1 MREIKAFI
9 HRNRIVDVIHALVS
23 ANFNKGI
30 YNLSISDVSGSL
42 DTLDDKEKDYSIEF
56 GEGMITEAKL
66 ELICEDERVDE
77 AVALIKENGRTGQAI
92 SGWVYVLDIG
102 SISAI
107 EN

>member
-1 MREIKAFI
+1 
-9 HRNRIVDVIHALVS
+9 
-23 ANFNKGI
+23 
-30 YNLSISDVSGSL
+30 
-42 DTLDDKEKDYSIEF
+42 
-56 GEGMITEAKL
+56 MITEAKL
-66 ELICEDERVDE
+66 ELICEDERVGE